1 MNFIT
6 SSSHLLKH
14 LQSISGVLSTN
25 STLPILDNFLFSI
38 VGNELTVCA
47 SDLETTMMTKLQVQ
61 SENDGKIA
69 MPAKLILEVLKSM
82 PDQPC
87 TIKVNQA
94 NFSIEIVYDNGKSK
108 MPGFNG
114 EEFPKLP
121 KTNYNSSIELT
132 GELLSR
138 AINKTIFATGVEDMR
153 PTMTGVYCQFSPED
167 ITFVATDA
175 HKLVRYRRSDITT
188 TSSAAFI
195 LPKKPLNL
203 LKANLK
209 GEESVTLEYNESNAL
224 FTFGDIILVCRLIEG
239 KYPNYEAVIPKENPN
254 VLTIDRLQFLSSL
267 KRVAIFSNKT
277 THQVKLKLA
286 GSELSLFAEDIDFS
300 NEASERL
307 TCNYDGD
314 DLEIGFNSRFLVEML
329 ASIDTEVVKLAMSEP
344 SRAGLLMPV
353 NGENDKEDIEKHF
366 GIEIWNNHKQVVE
379 KAKPELLTVEN
390 ADEKERPIITA
401 ISDFAVDP
409 LLF

>member
-6 SSSHLLKH
+6 SSSTLLKH

-38 VGNELTVCA
+38 VGKDLTISA
-47 SDLETTMMTKLQVQ
+47 SDLETTMITKLEVQ
-61 SENDGKIA
+61 SEEDGKIA
-69 MPAKLILEVLKSM
+69 IPAKLILEVLKSM

-87 TIKVNQA
+87 TIKINQVNFA
-94 NFSIEIVYDNGKSK
+94 IEIVYDNGKSK
-108 MPGFNG
+108 MPGFSG

-121 KTNYNSSIELT
+121 KTEYNSAIELT

-138 AINKTIFATGVEDMR
+138 AINKTIFATGVDDMR
-153 PTMTGVYCQFSPED
+153 PVLSGVYCHFSPED

-175 HKLVRYRRSDITT
+175 HKLVRYRRSDAST
-188 TSSAAFI
+188 TSSASFI

-203 LKANLK
+203 LKSNLRGDEK
-209 GEESVTLEYNESNAL
+209 VSLQYNESNAT
-224 FTFGDIILVCRLIEG
+224 FTFGDIILVCRLIDG
-239 KYPNYEAVIPKENPN
+239 KYPNYEAVIPKESPN
-254 VLTIDRLQFLSSL
+254 ILTIDRVQFLGSL

-277 THQVKLKLA
+277 THQVKLKIA

-314 DLEIGFNSRFLVEML
+314 DIEIGFNSRFLVEML
-329 ASIDTEVVKLAMSEP
+329 ASIDTEIVKLAMSEP
-344 SRAGLLMPV
+344 TKPGLLMPAD
-353 NGENDKEDIEKHF
+353 GENDKEDILMLVMPVM
-366 GIEIWNNHKQVVE
+366 IN
-379 KAKPELLTVEN
+379 
-390 ADEKERPIITA
+390 R
-401 ISDFAVDP
+401 
-409 LLF
+409 